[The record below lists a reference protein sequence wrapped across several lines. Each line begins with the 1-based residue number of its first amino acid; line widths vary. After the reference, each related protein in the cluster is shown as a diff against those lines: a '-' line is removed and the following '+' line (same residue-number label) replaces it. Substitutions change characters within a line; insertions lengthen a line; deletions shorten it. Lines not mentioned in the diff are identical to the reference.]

1 MFKVLTQG
9 KLSGKFLS
17 MKIIATLGCGS
28 DYYRAAVLFTMKI
41 IVTLGCGSDYYRA
54 AVLYANEN
62 YCYSGLRF
70 RFL

>member
-1 MFKVLTQG
+1 MFWAAVQMRSAY
-9 KLSGKFLS
+9 SGETKWKFL
-17 MKIIATLGCGS
+17 
-28 DYYRAAVLFTMKI
+28 TMKV
-41 IVTLGCGSDYYRA
+41 IVMLSCGSDYYRA